1 MAIGTVQAEYG
12 NTGYTN
18 LVTTGMQ
25 AAKAESNMFFAERL
39 LHCAEEPTR
48 QSSNKGVFYGKWNAE
63 KVYAEAESAGAE
75 RTEADAAADETV
87 IMDYQE
93 FFQNRINEIYEKVQ
107 NGETEPSFQIGAR
120 SFTEKEWDEFLEKF
134 DAVEEAIRELMR
146 EEHAKRAAEQLK
158 KQQEAAEEQSKL
170 LLTESTSCVYPSADA
185 KKEDDR
191 YITWYTKEG
200 ISCRKMGK
208 TEDEWFVPFTDK
220 SQYEKV
226 MEFIGQFPSDWNMRF
241 AAHENFWIDFL
252 NNEIDLEGF
261 KEFMK
266 GTDHGVP
273 VIIP

>member
-1 MAIGTVQAEYG
+1 
-12 NTGYTN
+12 
-18 LVTTGMQ
+18 
-25 AAKAESNMFFAERL
+25 
-39 LHCAEEPTR
+39 
-48 QSSNKGVFYGKWNAE
+48 
-63 KVYAEAESAGAE
+63 
-75 RTEADAAADETV
+75 
-87 IMDYQE
+87 
-93 FFQNRINEIYEKVQ
+93 
-107 NGETEPSFQIGAR
+107 
-120 SFTEKEWDEFLEKF
+120 
-134 DAVEEAIRELMR
+134 MR

-208 TEDEWFVPFTDK
+208 TADEWFVPFTDE

-241 AAHENFWIDFL
+241 AAHENFWTDFL

-273 VIIP
+273 DYSVRTDDGSIYIDRDKIQWAKYLNSFGNHLYTGEEFRKMWEMEITANAAKLKKLVYPSGQELQKGMVIIP